1 MSFSEP
7 FAFNGVEYVIESEKG
22 KHRFHVVN
30 TEIFGQWL
38 DDEDSAEIEFM
49 KYVFEKR
56 TK

>member
-7 FAFNGVEYVIESEKG
+7 FAFNGVEYVIESVKG

-30 TEIFGQWL
+30 TEIYGQWL
-38 DDEDSAEIEFM
+38 DDDEEAEIEFM
-49 KYVFEKR
+49 QYVYEKR